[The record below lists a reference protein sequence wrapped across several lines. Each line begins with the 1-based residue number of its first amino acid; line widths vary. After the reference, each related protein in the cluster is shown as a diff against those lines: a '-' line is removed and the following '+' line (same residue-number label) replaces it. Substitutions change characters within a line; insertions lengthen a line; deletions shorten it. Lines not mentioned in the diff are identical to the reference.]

1 MPSASQFDFLRR
13 RILLGVAAAA
23 ALGAGA
29 LSPARTQPAN
39 FADRPE
45 VQEWASTMAKT
56 QDVPQQW
63 ILEVLSDAR
72 HVRTSKAIM
81 SRPSRAASAAPL
93 NWYAH
98 RRAFIEPVRI
108 RKGALFLQD
117 HKYWLDEASRRWGI
131 PPSVVTA
138 ILGIET
144 IYGEKMGHFIT
155 VDVLATLS
163 FDYLRRAAFFRAE
176 LAALLK
182 LCYSN
187 GIEPRSVKGSF
198 AGAVGMC
205 QFMPRNIV
213 KYGVDLDA
221 DGRLDIEGS
230 QADCIGSVANYLEA
244 FGWDPVLPI
253 EVEVSATPSIGTL
266 LKAGSHSLTITVG
279 QALAAG
285 VRFVSEA
292 PEMPMDTPALLI
304 RLPIIDANG
313 QQGFLWRL
321 GTTNFVALLRYNPS
335 YFYAESVSELAQAIR
350 ASAS

>member
-1 MPSASQFDFLRR
+1 MPHASHFDFLRR
-13 RILLGVAAAA
+13 RILLGMAAAA
-23 ALGAGA
+23 ALGAGT

-45 VQEWASTMAKT
+45 VQEWALSMAKA
-56 QDVPQQW
+56 QAVPQQW
-63 ILEVLSDAR
+63 ILDVLSEAR

-81 SRPSRAASAAPL
+81 SRPARSSSAAPL

-98 RRAFIEPVRI
+98 RRAFIEPIRI
-108 RKGALFLQD
+108 RKGVQFLQE

-131 PPSVVTA
+131 PPSIVTA

-187 GIEPRSVKGSF
+187 GIDPRSVKGSF
-198 AGAVGMC
+198 AGAIGMC

-230 QADCIGSVANYLEA
+230 EADCIGSVANYLEA
-244 FGWDPVLPI
+244 FGWDPVLPV
-253 EVEVSATPSIGTL
+253 EVEVSATSHIGDL
-266 LKAGSHSLTITVG
+266 LKAGSHSLTTTVG
-279 QALAAG
+279 HAIDAG
-285 VRFVSEA
+285 VRLLGTV
-292 PEMPMDTPALLI
+292 PEIPLDTPALLI
-304 RLPIIDANG
+304 RLPVIDENG
-313 QQGFLWRL
+313 KQGFLWRL
-321 GTTNFVALLRYNPS
+321 GTKNFVALLRYNPS

-350 ASAS
+350 SAT